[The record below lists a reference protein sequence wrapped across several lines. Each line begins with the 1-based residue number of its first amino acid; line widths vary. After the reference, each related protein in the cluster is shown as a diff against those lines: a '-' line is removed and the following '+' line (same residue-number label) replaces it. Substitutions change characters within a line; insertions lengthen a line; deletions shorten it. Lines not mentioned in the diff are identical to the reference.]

1 MRPFVPPS
9 GWPALTDGYSGT
21 VCLTPRR
28 ILRTAKKPATEA
40 AAKTGRLTSRG
51 ARFPAAL
58 RAGYALIALPLRPA
72 ARAAMPAPCAVL
84 AGPLRLTLSRTESVI
99 RAGVL
104 LRRPPATRRSLSTA
118 RAFLLLRR
126 PRFMAGPSPARNVAS
141 RVKRPGCLRAPG
153 SPVRT
158 VGPVRAGTGAG
169 SGERPLRVRGLTP
182 ARAVSPNGR

>member
-28 ILRTAKKPATEA
+28 ILRTARKPAIEA

-58 RAGYALIALPLRPA
+58 RRGDTAIALPLRPA
-72 ARAAMPAPCAVL
+72 ARAPMPAPCAVL
-84 AGPLRLTLSRTESVI
+84 AGPLRLTLSRTESVM
-99 RAGVL
+99 RAGLL
-104 LRRPPATRRSLSTA
+104 LRRPPAAPRSLSTA

-126 PRFMAGPSPARNVAS
+126 RRFMASGV
-141 RVKRPGCLRAPG
+141 PG
-153 SPVRT
+153 T
-158 VGPVRAGTGAG
+158 
-169 SGERPLRVRGLTP
+169 ERG
-182 ARAVSPNGR
+182 